1 MAVSANNLSHSP
13 IDHHKV
19 TFFSP
24 VLACRRTLI
33 VIAHVSTRVIEQ
45 RVGYAIFALYSFQ
58 LLLGMFIR
66 GVRTPSLFIAHRPP
80 QNYLHAALGLAI
92 LAMAGYQVRL

>member
-1 MAVSANNLSHSP
+1 MPPDIDRHRALLRLVS
-13 IDHHKV
+13 
-19 TFFSP
+19 F
-24 VLACRRTLI
+24 
-33 VIAHVSTRVIEQ
+33 EQ
-45 RVGYAIFALYSFQ
+45 RIGYAIFALYSFQ

-66 GVRTPSLFIAHRPP
+66 GVRTQSLFIAHRPP